1 MDTVPQYI
9 RSKIMASVPNKN
21 TKPEILLR
29 KLLFS
34 LGYRFRLHQKNLPGH
49 PDIVLPK
56 YKTVIFVNGCFWHRH
71 QNCKYATTPDSRN
84 EYWLKKFNGNVKRDE
99 NNYFKLKEMGWN
111 VIVIWT
117 CEIKNIVTSRIIPDL
132 PFRK

>member
-1 MDTVPQYI
+1 MDTVSQNV
-9 RSKIMASVPNKN
+9 RSRIMASVPNKN

-34 LGYRFRLHQKNLPGH
+34 LGYRFRIHQKTLPGH

-56 YKTVIFVNGCFWHRH
+56 YKIVIFVNGCFWHRH
-71 QNCKYATTPDSRN
+71 QNCKYATTPVSRN
-84 EYWLKKFNGNVKRDE
+84 EYWIKKFNNNINRDL
-99 NNYFKLKEMGWN
+99 NNYSQLKDMGWN

-117 CEIKNIVTSRIIPDL
+117 CEIKNIIESRTIPNL
-132 PFRK
+132 PSRT